1 MTFSL
6 CLVFSACSQ
15 NNHTKETEEFDKKL
29 MATCK
34 TLNAQCPINV
44 DECTTHLSIL
54 LSGKTIMVKTFIDL
68 ECEELGYVDYDEFKN
83 KMCQNYRMA
92 LEKPFVEFMKRN
104 GYSMVYL
111 IVDENENVRKTI
123 NISAQDIL
131 NNYK

>member
-1 MTFSL
+1 
-6 CLVFSACSQ
+6 
-15 NNHTKETEEFDKKL
+15 
-29 MATCK
+29 
-34 TLNAQCPINV
+34 
-44 DECTTHLSIL
+44 
-54 LSGKTIMVKTFIDL
+54 MVKTFIDL